1 MIRLSDKTSAAKK
14 LLLSGI
20 SILALGACSMNTE
33 SNSVTVAQQSYTH
46 MRAVNINASDVR
58 FSVASVIGNEQLLA
72 LFAES
77 PDATLQ
83 SYLNARF
90 KSSIY
95 GDGKVSID
103 ISDLIFDR
111 VRVSGGKDNI
121 LGSLL
126 EFNDNYKYTLRANVS
141 VISQNRLGLGHGNT
155 SFDVNKSLVLPSH
168 FSLARKERHVQ
179 EFLDDFIIDLDRVL
193 NERLEGN
200 VLTSDTDISYG
211 AGLEAG
217 EGDSVGYRYQDG
229 Y

>member
-1 MIRLSDKTSAAKK
+1 MIRLSDKTSAARKI
-14 LLLSGI
+14 LISGM
-20 SILALGACSMNTE
+20 SVLALSACSMSTK
-33 SNSVTVAQQSYTH
+33 SNSVTVAQQSYVH
-46 MRAVNINASDVR
+46 MRPVNINASDLR
-58 FSVASVIGNEQLLA
+58 FSVAPVIGSEQLLA
-72 LFAES
+72 LFSAA

-83 SYLNARF
+83 SYLDARF

-155 SFDVNKSLVLPSH
+155 SFDVNKSLILPSH
-168 FSLARKERHVQ
+168 FSLARKERNVQ
-179 EFLDDFIIDLDRVL
+179 EFLEGFIIDLDRVL
-193 NERLEGN
+193 NERLERN
-200 VLTSDTDISYG
+200 VLISDEAINYG

-217 EGDSVGYRYQDG
+217 EGDNVGYSYQNQ